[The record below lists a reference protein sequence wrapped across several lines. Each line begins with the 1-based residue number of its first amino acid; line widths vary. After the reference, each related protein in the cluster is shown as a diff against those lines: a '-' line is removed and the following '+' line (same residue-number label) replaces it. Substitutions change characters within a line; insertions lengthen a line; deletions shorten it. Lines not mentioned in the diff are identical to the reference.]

1 MMDNPLIWH
10 TYLIVV
16 VPSACVIVLVAILS
30 LWSKVGKKSYRKMR
44 EEYDAGFEYAM
55 NALHARCE
63 TVESLRNYVGNVG
76 IATPYNDG
84 IQAAC
89 TSYSHFKLALDS
101 ELRAR
106 EERRQA
112 PNEEFR

>member
-1 MMDNPLIWH
+1 MDNPLIWH

-16 VPSACVIVLVAILS
+16 MPSACVIVMVALLS

-63 TVESLRNYVGNVG
+63 TVESLL
-76 IATPYNDG
+76 IPWEDEPTPYSDG

-89 TSYSHFKLALDS
+89 ASYSQFKLALDS

-106 EERRQA
+106 EERRTA
-112 PNEEFR
+112 PNEEYR